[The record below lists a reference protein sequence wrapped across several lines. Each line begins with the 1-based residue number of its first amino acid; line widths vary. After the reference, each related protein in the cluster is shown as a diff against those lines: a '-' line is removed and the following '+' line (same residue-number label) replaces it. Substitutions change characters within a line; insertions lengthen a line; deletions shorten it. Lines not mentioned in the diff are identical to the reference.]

1 MNKRASRRD
10 NMKNKKEKRTAHYEF
25 EVPCSYYYCIE
36 AESEK
41 QARKILIEKGGID
54 IDGELCIEEKN
65 YRNAI
70 LL

>member
-1 MNKRASRRD
+1 MT
-10 NMKNKKEKRTAHYEF
+10 KNKKNTFEF

-36 AESEK
+36 ADTEE
-41 QARKILIEKGGID
+41 QARKILIKEGGIN
-54 IDGELCIEEKN
+54 IDGDLCIEEKN

>member
-1 MNKRASRRD
+1 
-10 NMKNKKEKRTAHYEF
+10 MKNKKEKRTEHYEF

>member
-1 MNKRASRRD
+1 MT
-10 NMKNKKEKRTAHYEF
+10 KNKKNTFEF

>member
-1 MNKRASRRD
+1 
-10 NMKNKKEKRTAHYEF
+10 MKNKKEKRTAHYEF

-41 QARKILIEKGGID
+41 QAREILIEKGGID